1 MTLGQR
7 IQEYRAKLGLSQEGL
22 GEQLG
27 VSRQAV
33 SKWEADA
40 SLPDTDKLIA
50 LAKLFGLTLDE
61 LLQLNAPP
69 QSSGEPSAP
78 PAPVPPAPKRGPA
91 AVLLTVLCLLLS
103 LAVIWQGV
111 SLARLRRQVDQL
123 TAAAVPPPQIAHFQW
138 SAWRNMSS
146 AGDMEI
152 YLAFQV
158 QVKNLR
164 GQEAEARLL
173 LTDGGG
179 QTYDLAMENTD
190 RLWFRGGA
198 VIPGVT
204 GGTPI
209 HVSVALTVDGSEE
222 VFPLVQVEGVTADS
236 WSSTPL
242 YDPEITTETTTA
254 WQDEYFKWSVIG
266 K

>member
-7 IQEYRAKLGLSQEGL
+7 IQERRAQLGLSQEGL

-61 LLQLNAPP
+61 LLQLSPAEKDGAEPPAPP
-69 QSSGEPSAP
+69 QT
-78 PAPVPPAPKRGPA
+78 VPRRGPLS
-91 AVLLTVLCLLLS
+91 VLLTVLCLI
-103 LAVIWQGV
+103 LAVAVVWQGI
-111 SLARLRRQVDQL
+111 SLSRLQRQVDQL

-146 AGDMEI
+146 AGEMEI
-152 YLAFQV
+152 HLAFQV
-158 QVKNLR
+158 QAKNLH
-164 GQEAEARLL
+164 GQEATARLL
-173 LTDGGG
+173 LTDGVG
-179 QTYDLAMENTD
+179 QTYDLDMEQTN

-198 VIPGVT
+198 VVT
-204 GGTPI
+204 GGVPVT
-209 HVSVALTVDGSEE
+209 VSVALTVDGQEE
-222 VFPLVQVEGVTADS
+222 VIPLTRLESVSSTGWT
-236 WSSTPL
+236 STPL
-242 YDPEITTETTTA
+242 YDPEITSETCTA
-254 WQDEYFKWSVIG
+254 WQDEYYQWSVIG

>member
-7 IQEYRAKLGLSQEGL
+7 IQEHRARLGLSQEGL
-22 GEQLG
+22 GERLG

-50 LAKLFGLTLDE
+50 LSKLFGLTLDE
-61 LLQLNAPP
+61 LLQLNATP
-69 QSSGEPSAP
+69 QNDGEP
-78 PAPVPPAPKRGPA
+78 PAPLPPAQTVPRRSPVT
-91 AVLLTVLCLLLS
+91 VLLTVLCLLLS
-103 LAVIWQGV
+103 VAVVWQGV
-111 SLARLRRQVDQL
+111 SLSHLRQQVDQL
-123 TAAAVPPPQIAHFQW
+123 TAVAVPPPQIAHFQW

-158 QVKNLR
+158 QVKNLH
-164 GQEAEARLL
+164 GQEATARLL
-173 LTDGGG
+173 LTDGAG
-179 QTYDLAMENTD
+179 QTYDLAMEKTD

-198 VIPGVT
+198 VIPGIT
-204 GGTPI
+204 GGTPV
-209 HVSVALTVDGSEE
+209 HVSVALTVNGAEE
-222 VFPLVQVEGVTADS
+222 VFPLARLESVTATG
-236 WSSTPL
+236 WTSTPL
-242 YDPEITTETTTA
+242 YDLEITSETCTA

>member
-7 IQEYRAKLGLSQEGL
+7 IQEHRARLGLSQEGL

-50 LAKLFGLTLDE
+50 LSKLFGLTLDE
-61 LLQLNAPP
+61 LLQLNTPP
-69 QSSGEPSAP
+69 QNDGEP
-78 PAPVPPAPKRGPA
+78 PAPLPPTQTVPRRGPA

-103 LAVIWQGV
+103 VAVVWQGV
-111 SLARLRRQVDQL
+111 SLSRLRQQVDRL
-123 TAAAVPPPQIAHFQW
+123 TAVAFPPPQIAHFQW
-138 SAWRNMSS
+138 SARRD
-146 AGDMEI
+146 AGHVNTGNI
-152 YLAFQV
+152 ALAFQI
-158 QVKNLR
+158 QVKNLY
-164 GQEAEARLL
+164 GKEAEARLL
-173 LTDGGG
+173 LTDGAG

-198 VIPGVT
+198 LVT
-204 GGTPI
+204 GDVPVT
-209 HVSVALTVDGSEE
+209 VSVSLTADGSEE
-222 VFPLVQVEGVTADS
+222 VFPLVQLESVTANGYTHTS
-236 WSSTPL
+236 L
-242 YDPEITTETTTA
+242 YDLEITSETSTA
-254 WQDEYFKWSVIG
+254 WQDEYYKWSVIG

>member
-7 IQEYRAKLGLSQEGL
+7 IQEHRTRLGLSQEGL
-22 GEQLG
+22 GERLG

-61 LLQLNAPP
+61 LLQLNTLP
-69 QSSGEPSAP
+69 QSDGEP
-78 PAPVPPAPKRGPA
+78 PAPLPSTQAAPRRGPVP
-91 AVLLTVLCLLLS
+91 VLLTVLCLLLS
-103 LAVIWQGV
+103 VAVVWQGV
-111 SLARLRRQVDQL
+111 SLSRLRQQVDQL
-123 TAAAVPPPQIAHFQW
+123 TAVAVPPPQIAHFQW

-152 YLAFQV
+152 RLAFQI
-158 QVKNLR
+158 QVKNLH
-164 GQEAEARLL
+164 GKEAEARLL
-173 LTDGGG
+173 LTDGAG

-198 VIPGVT
+198 VIPGDV
-204 GGTPI
+204 PVN
-209 HVSVALTVDGSEE
+209 VSVSLTVDGSEE
-222 VFPLVQVEGVTADS
+222 IFPLTRLESVTANGYTH
-236 WSSTPL
+236 TPL
-242 YDPEITTETTTA
+242 YDLEVTTETFTA